1 MIGIAELLDKSI
13 ALLNAIEQDNR
24 DEAIDLVNYLN
35 NNFEPLENMQQ
46 LNEIIPLGIWYNQ
59 RKDDINETFK
69 YVLNN
74 LQFMSNMEQLQWF
87 VRAQSLMI
95 EGDKN
100 ILSQFVVSCLDG
112 DLYDY
117 QLSYLI
123 QICVTIDRYDLL
135 NALRNKIPQLKTKEE

>member
-1 MIGIAELLDKSI
+1 MQ
-13 ALLNAIEQDNR
+13 LNAIEQDNM

-35 NNFEPLENMQQ
+35 NNFEPLENLQQ

-59 RKDDINETFK
+59 RKDNINETFK

-74 LQFMSNMEQLQWF
+74 LQFIDNMEQLRWF
-87 VRAQSLMI
+87 VKAQSLMI
-95 EGDKN
+95 EGDEY
-100 ILSQFVVSCLDG
+100 ILSQFIINCLEE

-135 NALRNKIPQLKTKEE
+135 NELRNKIPQLKIKEG

>member
-13 ALLNAIEQDNR
+13 VLLNAIEQDNM

-35 NNFEPLENMQQ
+35 NNFEPLENLQQ

-59 RKDDINETFK
+59 RKDNINETFK

-74 LQFMSNMEQLQWF
+74 LQFIDNMEQLQWF
-87 VRAQSLMI
+87 VKAQSLMI
-95 EGDKN
+95 EGDEY
-100 ILSQFVVSCLDG
+100 ILSQFIINCLEE

-135 NALRNKIPQLKTKEE
+135 NKLRSKIPQLKIKEE